1 MDKVSVSSAC
11 FTMIREKVA
20 GLEKAMEDVR
30 DSIQAETKSSA
41 GDKHETS
48 RAMAQIELD
57 QIARQLEQAK
67 RMEIDLEKIDPEKVT
82 KNVTQGSLV
91 QTDKGYFFLSIALG
105 QLKTVGGETFFAIST
120 DSPLGRVFL
129 GKGEGEIITFN
140 ERTYKILAV
149 S

>member
-1 MDKVSVSSAC
+1 MDKVSVSSSC

-20 GLEKAMEDVR
+20 GLEKAIEDVR

-67 RMEIDLEKIDPEKVT
+67 KMEIDLEKIDPEKVT

-91 QTDKGYFFLSIALG
+91 QQTRD
-105 QLKTVGGETFFAIST
+105 ISFY
-120 DSPLGRVFL
+120 PLPWG
-129 GKGEGEIITFN
+129 N
-140 ERTYKILAV
+140 
-149 S
+149 